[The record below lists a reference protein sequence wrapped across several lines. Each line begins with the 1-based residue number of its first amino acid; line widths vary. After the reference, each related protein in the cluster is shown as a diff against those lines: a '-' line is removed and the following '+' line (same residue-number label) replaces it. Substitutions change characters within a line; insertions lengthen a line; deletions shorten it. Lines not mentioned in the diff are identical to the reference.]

1 MIIEQPMPAEY
12 EFGSDALDRGAVR
25 QALILLLIGGPIV
38 IVDFTIAQGGGP
50 PFDILNDTIGMLLIT
65 WAAFLLGR
73 LPEGEAYGRLMLFV
87 QGASI
92 LLTIWSVLVQIEPP
106 LAASL
111 LGILFGGVAAAA
123 AMALCVAMRTLARR
137 HGLQRSTDWWR
148 RSHLL
153 VTFVWGGGWLL
164 GALFSLGTRA
174 SGPVAYFSGVQGSV
188 GPALVLFGLVVVAIV
203 LIPGIF
209 VIVAISKTLS
219 ELRSGPPGP
228 GALA

>member
-1 MIIEQPMPAEY
+1 MPAQHEY
-12 EFGSDALDRGAVR
+12 GADPLDRGSLR

-73 LPEGEAYGRLMLFV
+73 LREGEAFSRPMLFV

-92 LLTIWSVLVQIEPP
+92 LLTIWSILVQIDPG
-106 LAASL
+106 LAASF
-111 LGILFGGVAAAA
+111 LGILFGGVSAAAT
-123 AMALCVAMRTLARR
+123 MALCLAMRRLTRR
-137 HGLQRSTDWWR
+137 HGLQRSTDRWR

-153 VTFVWGGGWLL
+153 VTFVWGGAWLL
-164 GALFSLGTRA
+164 GALFSLVTRA
-174 SGPVAYFSGVQGSV
+174 AGPVAYVSAVQGSV
-188 GPALVLFGLVVVAIV
+188 GPALLLFGLLVLAIV

-209 VIVAISKTLS
+209 VIVAISTTLS

-228 GALA
+228 GA